1 MAYKAEDLK
10 SAQDEAKKAVTT
22 VAELRGQLRAKN
34 ELIAYLKASMSPEN
48 KTIEADLLNAPAVE
62 RAEPL
67 VFSETDDSA
76 VSASTSAIEACPVAV
91 PTVKAKK
98 KIKR

>member
-1 MAYKAEDLK
+1 MK
-10 SAQDEAKKAVTT
+10 S
-22 VAELRGQLRAKN
+22 
-34 ELIAYLKASMSPEN
+34 S
-48 KTIEADLLNAPAVE
+48 EADLLNAPVIE

-67 VFSETDDSA
+67 VFSEMDESA
-76 VSASTSAIEACPVAV
+76 VSDSTSAIEACPVAV